1 MCVKKDREKT
11 KQSLKKEIC
20 DIFSDCQRTTAVH
33 QRNAIILKKV
43 YENAKLEE
51 FWGHLKDILSFILV
65 NENNALSEKILN
77 FFGIFCA
84 LLKTNPVQES
94 ENSDDSTEYCE
105 NPLLMSILFYA
116 LKASKSSQDII
127 RIRACQIINIIL
139 DNLVGVDIS
148 ILLCENLERYLL
160 QRLRDPKNVVRQQA
174 IIALYRL
181 QEPGNPEDEI
191 LSEFIRLMNSDT
203 FPKVRQ
209 LCVEK
214 VAVRSDVIAYMLI
227 RIRDNDPKV
236 RVAAYKRLSGF
247 PKFLKISEKQQV
259 LCSGFFDK
267 CEEVNEFVKSTL
279 IKSWLD
285 FYDNNILKF
294 MKSLRLDADEKDIKD
309 TVEIFEKVLGVIF
322 ENTNR
327 STLTETL
334 PLDNKHLVPFEELN
348 WEVASFW
355 RIYVQYLSRNTDFGE
370 ELENVVPE
378 LIYLCKYIKQFYVDM
393 PREVTTVEFLE
404 QQFIIKQLFLMTKC
418 LDVGDVTTRECL
430 NKLIVNILENVVL
443 TRDVV
448 QVIVSNLE
456 ITKPNPEVMTQFVSE
471 IISEI
476 RYPMDNEEA
485 ERNQKE
491 RDFKVSQLTVKIIEQ
506 KSKQEVAVENQN
518 FIEAERLKQEISI
531 LSTELTELKNAQT
544 EQERQA
550 HHVEKKTDLF
560 TIIKCLDIAYA
571 VLCSTKVTQLTTAL
585 RTLKE
590 DFIQELLIH
599 EHDSVRVKA
608 FECYGLCSIV
618 DKKTAEIGIH
628 VFSRP
633 IFAYRNGE
641 ECDIQT
647 LLICIAAVVDL
658 LRIYGPQ
665 LMASPAIEQVQSDS
679 MTEQQEAI
687 FLGGTSL
694 TDIIQGLVDLLNDDQ
709 YDIQEQ
715 AGRGLCQLVLSNR
728 IISDSLIAR
737 LILKWCNPARDN
749 ESNSLKQIIGFTL
762 QTLPLIPDCM
772 QLMIDSVFITIETIH
787 GAPHE
792 SPLADVSIESI
803 AKFLLALCK
812 VSPDADHIHNKIAE
826 RIFKKIIDKPEE
838 KINGLFSKMLL
849 LLDIPN
855 GRTCIDDFLKN
866 CDDVRDIIKEKLI
879 INNIIKFTAKLNS
892 VALDLQHTDTNQE
905 ITNRTRITQQTIMEA
920 DEDAEELL

>member
-1 MCVKKDREKT
+1 MHVKKDREKT
-11 KQSLKKEIC
+11 KLPLKKEIC
-20 DIFSDCQRTTAVH
+20 EVFSNCQRTTAVH
-33 QRNAIILKKV
+33 QRNAIILKQL
-43 YENAKLEE
+43 YQNAKEEE
-51 FWGHLKDILSFILV
+51 FWRHLRDILSFILI

-94 ENSDDSTEYCE
+94 ENSDESIEYSE
-105 NPLLMSILFYA
+105 HPLLMNILLFA
-116 LKASKSSQDII
+116 LKASKVSQDII
-127 RIRACQIINIIL
+127 RIRSCQIINIIL

-148 ILLCENLERYLL
+148 ISLCEYLEEYLL

-191 LSEFIRLMNSDT
+191 LPEFIRLMNSDT

-214 VAVRSDVIAYMLI
+214 IAVRSDVIRYMLI

-236 RVAAYKRLSGF
+236 RVAAYKRLAGF

-285 FYDNNILKF
+285 FYDNDILKF

-309 TVEIFEKVLGVIF
+309 TIEIFEKVLGVIF
-322 ENTNR
+322 EITNR
-327 STLTETL
+327 STLTKTL
-334 PLDNKHLVPFEELN
+334 PLNNKHLVPFEELN

-355 RIYVQYLSRNTDFGE
+355 RIYVQYLSRNADFGE

-404 QQFIIKQLFLMTKC
+404 QQFIIKQLFLMAKC

-471 IISEI
+471 IISDI
-476 RYPMDNEEA
+476 MYPMDIEEVA
-485 ERNQKE
+485 RVQKE
-491 RDFKVSQLTVKIIEQ
+491 RDFKVSQLTIQIIKQ
-506 KSKQEVAVENQN
+506 KTKQEIAVENQN
-518 FIEAERLKQEISI
+518 FMEAERLKHEISI

-544 EQERQA
+544 EQERQPT
-550 HHVEKKTDLF
+550 VEKKTDLF
-560 TIIKCLDIAYA
+560 TIVKCLDIAYA
-571 VLCSTKVTQLTTAL
+571 VLCSTKVTHLTTAL

-618 DKKTAEIGIH
+618 DKDTAVIGIH

-633 IFAYRNGE
+633 IFAYRSGE

-665 LMASPAIEQVQSDS
+665 LMASPKTEQALSDS

-694 TDIIQGLVDLLNDDQ
+694 TDIMQGLVDLLNDDQ

-728 IISDSLIAR
+728 IISHSLVAR

-772 QLMIDSVFITIETIH
+772 QLLIDSVFITIETIY

-792 SPLADVSIESI
+792 SPLADVSIENI

-812 VSPDADHIHNKIAE
+812 VSADADHINNKIAE
-826 RIFKKIIDKPEE
+826 TIFKKMIDKPKL
-838 KINGLFSKMLL
+838 KINSLFSKILL
-849 LLDIPN
+849 LLDVPN
-855 GRTCIDDFLKN
+855 GSTCIDDFVKY
-866 CDDVRDIIKEKLI
+866 CDDVRDIIKEKLL
-879 INNIIKFTAKLNS
+879 INHIIKFTAKLNS
-892 VALDLQHTDTNQE
+892 VALDVQHMDTKQD
-905 ITNRTRITQQTIMEA
+905 ITNRTRLTQQTIMEVEE
-920 DEDAEELL
+920 ED